1 MKTAQSEKKPS
12 ALKLTE
18 CVDSD
23 QIWIRIRWG
32 DKIKEQ
38 RGNV

>member
-23 QIWIRIRWG
+23 QIWIRWG